1 VATALQSSRVHR
13 HGRLARPLT
22 RGTLSVAAGL
32 VLSVAAT
39 SLAGA
44 SSAPGGKLS
53 AHTTKTPSATLTGV
67 GSSSIEPFYGR
78 VLYQYNKLNKG
89 VTVNYAPSGSGPGV
103 VAVEQNT
110 ASFGQSEVPMTA
122 AQQAVAKGP
131 VLQVPVDLGGIALSY
146 HIHGVRSGLKLSGPL
161 LAQIYLRQVTKWNAK
176 AIAALNPKL
185 HLPDENIIPVFR
197 ADTSGP
203 GYDLDQYLIDTSS
216 AWATAVGPK
225 ASTAWPTSGRA
236 SGDVGEQLNSGV
248 AAYVKETEGTI
259 GYVEYSYSSQS
270 KFTDAALLSHSH
282 TYVAPSLSTIANA
295 ASHAPSVSAAK
306 FNIVYGPGKSTYPL
320 ANFSW
325 AIMYQRQANTT
336 TGIVLG
342 KLFQWIT
349 TSGQAYSKSVGYVP
363 LPSAIV
369 ALGHTTLLKLETSTG
384 QAIFTG

>member
-1 VATALQSSRVHR
+1 
-13 HGRLARPLT
+13 
-22 RGTLSVAAGL
+22 
-32 VLSVAAT
+32 
-39 SLAGA
+39 
-44 SSAPGGKLS
+44 
-53 AHTTKTPSATLTGV
+53 
-67 GSSSIEPFYGR
+67 
-78 VLYQYNKLNKG
+78 
-89 VTVNYAPSGSGPGV
+89 
-103 VAVEQNT
+103 
-110 ASFGQSEVPMTA
+110 
-122 AQQAVAKGP
+122 
-131 VLQVPVDLGGIALSY
+131 
-146 HIHGVRSGLKLSGPL
+146 
-161 LAQIYLRQVTKWNAK
+161 
-176 AIAALNPKL
+176 
-185 HLPDENIIPVFR
+185 
-197 ADTSGP
+197 
-203 GYDLDQYLIDTSS
+203 
-216 AWATAVGPK
+216 VGPK